1 MDTAALDACF
11 ARLGVA
17 PPRAAT
23 RGAVAAVLQA
33 QLAAIPFENVD
44 SYTGRVPELAP
55 EALVAKLVTGG
66 RGGYC
71 FEQNRLLWSILEA
84 CGFGVR
90 ALSARVLWRR
100 PPGQVMPRTHM
111 LLAVEVEGAPRLVDA
126 GFGGLAVTA
135 PLVFEPGAVQR
146 GGDVDFRL
154 DRDGDDWTLST
165 RVGADWEPMY
175 RFDLQSQ
182 HPSDYDAANW
192 YVATHPA
199 SPFTSVLMAARTLPD
214 RRLALRDRE
223 YTQRFRDGRTE
234 RTLLPDGRA
243 TVDVLVRDFG
253 LAVGGLPELTARID
267 VRTGVA

>member
-1 MDTAALDACF
+1 MDSAALDACF

-23 RGAVAAVLQA
+23 AEAVATVLRA

-44 SYTGRVPELAP
+44 SYTGRVPDLAP
-55 EALVAKLVTGG
+55 DALVAKLVAGS

-71 FEQNRLLWSILEA
+71 FEQNRLLWSMLEA

-100 PPGQVMPRTHM
+100 PPGAVMPRTHM
-111 LLAVEVEGAPRLVDA
+111 LLAVDVDGAPRLVDA

-135 PLVFEPGAVQR
+135 PLAFEPGALQR

-165 RVGADWEPMY
+165 RVAADWEPMY
-175 RFDLQSQ
+175 RFDLQPQ
-182 HPSDYDAANW
+182 HPADYDAANW

-199 SPFTSVLMAARTLPD
+199 SPFTSVLMAARALPD

-223 YTQRFRDGRTE
+223 YTVRFRDGRTE
-234 RTLLPDGRA
+234 RVLLPDGRA

-253 LAVGGLPELTARID
+253 LAVGGLPGLPARID
-267 VRTGVA
+267 ARTGVA